1 MKVAAMWVR
10 VMLAG
15 LSLFAAQQVFAAAK
29 TLIELD
35 GDTPKPGLATSWSKV
50 KAGEY
55 SFQLDPAGDLGKGAM
70 VTPDAVKSS
79 LESKLGASFGV
90 KVSAKGAAA
99 VSVVFT
105 GDEKAFL
112 AQVAKTKIRAGQD
125 VALALES
132 STSEGSIRAKK
143 TERPA
148 GAGEVK
154 ALVIK
159 SEGGV
164 ILAKAMDS
172 KTPQV
177 KSGDKVKIKGDIKG
191 IKKNDSIFFKPGT
204 KEGEV
209 IVPAPGSLLQ

>member
-1 MKVAAMWVR
+1 MKVGAVWLRLVL
-10 VMLAG
+10 VCLG
-15 LSLFAAQQVFAAAK
+15 FAFTQQVFAGAK

-35 GDTPKPGLATSWSKV
+35 GATPKPGLATSWKKV

-55 SFQLDPAGDLGKGAM
+55 SFQLDPAAEIGKGVM
-70 VTPDAVKSS
+70 VTPAAVKST
-79 LESKLGASFGV
+79 LETKLGASFGV
-90 KVSAKGAAA
+90 KVTAKGAAG

-112 AQVAKTKIRAGQD
+112 EQLAKTKIRGGQD

-143 TERPA
+143 TERPP
-148 GAGEVK
+148 GDGEVK

-159 SEGGV
+159 AEGGV
-164 ILAKAMDS
+164 ILAKAMES
-172 KTPQV
+172 KATQV
-177 KSGDKVKIKGDIKG
+177 KSGDKIKIKGELKG

-204 KEGEV
+204 KEGEQW
-209 IVPAPGSLLQ
+209 IPAPGSLVE